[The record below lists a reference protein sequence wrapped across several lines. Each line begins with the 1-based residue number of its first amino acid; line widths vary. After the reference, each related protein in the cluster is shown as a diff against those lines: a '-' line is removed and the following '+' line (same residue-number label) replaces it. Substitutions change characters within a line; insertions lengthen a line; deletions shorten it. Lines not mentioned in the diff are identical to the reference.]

1 MSAINAANLH
11 ILEAPEDFT
20 AVENLQR
27 VVWPGD
33 EVEIVPAHLLI
44 AAVHSGGLLIGAYAP
59 DMVGFVFGFPGLY
72 ATPDGPRLMHY
83 SHMLAVHPDYRN
95 SGVGFLLKRAQWQMV
110 RRQGLDRITWTYDPL
125 LSRNAHL
132 NIARL
137 GAVCNTYLR
146 DHYGELRDG
155 LNRGVST
162 DRFQVDW
169 WVNSQRVERRLSK
182 HARRQLDLANYLAA
196 GIGILNPTRLNASG
210 LPLPQRASPF
220 DSLPQIQEEDERPLL
235 MVEIP
240 ADFSAIKS
248 ADLALAQDW
257 RLHTREVF
265 EGLFTRGYLITDF
278 IHLPGATPRSFY
290 VFSHGEAVISGIR
303 KNEIPGQ
310 GKNEN

>member
-1 MSAINAANLH
+1 MNEINAANLH
-11 ILEAPEDFT
+11 ILEAPEDFA

-59 DMVGFVFGFPGLY
+59 DLVGFVFGFPGLY
-72 ATPDGPRLMHY
+72 ATPDGPRPMHY

-146 DHYGELRDG
+146 NHYGELRDG

-162 DRFQVDW
+162 DRLQVDW
-169 WVNSQRVERRLSK
+169 WINSQRVMRRLSK
-182 HARRQLDLANYLAA
+182 HARQQLDLAHYLAA
-196 GIGILNPTRLNASG
+196 GTGILNPTHLNEAG
-210 LPLPQRASPF
+210 LPIPSPGSPLDGLPRTSME
-220 DSLPQIQEEDERPLL
+220 SERPLL
-235 MVEIP
+235 LVEIP
-240 ADFSAIKS
+240 ADFAAIKT

-257 RLHTREVF
+257 RLHTRQLF

-290 VFSHGEAVISGIR
+290 VFSHGEAMIIGIR
-303 KNEIPGQ
+303 KKISEDDE
-310 GKNEN
+310 K